1 VNALGTVTRKRDGE
15 KLYSVDVQ
23 CEGGRVAKVKISGEF
38 FAYPEGLID
47 TMEGALVGVSLDT
60 VPVAQ
65 TIAGALFY
73 LQGTLV
79 GIRAS
84 ELVAAIVEAGKEP

>member
-1 VNALGTVTRKRDGE
+1 MGTVTRKRDEE

-23 CEGGRVAKVKISGEF
+23 SEGGRIAKVRISGEF
-38 FAYPEGLID
+38 FVYPEELID
-47 TMEGALVGVSLDT
+47 TMEGALVGVPLET
-60 VPVAQ
+60 LPVAQ
-65 TIAGALFY
+65 AIAGALFY

-84 ELVAAIVEAGKEP
+84 DLVAAIVEAGEEP

>member
-1 VNALGTVTRKRDGE
+1 VNALGTVTRKRDEE

-23 CEGGRVAKVKISGEF
+23 SEGGRIAKVRISGEF
-38 FAYPEGLID
+38 FVYPEELID
-47 TMEGALVGVSLDT
+47 TMEGALVGVPLET
-60 VPVAQ
+60 LPVAQ
-65 TIAGALFY
+65 AIAGALFY

-84 ELVAAIVEAGKEP
+84 DLVAAIVEAGEEP